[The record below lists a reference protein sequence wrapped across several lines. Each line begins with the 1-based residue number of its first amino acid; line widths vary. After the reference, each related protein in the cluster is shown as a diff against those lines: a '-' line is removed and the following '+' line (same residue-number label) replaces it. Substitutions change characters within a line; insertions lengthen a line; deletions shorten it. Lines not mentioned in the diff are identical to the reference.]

1 MDKWWRPAASAP
13 TASSGYP
20 LTGLAA
26 IRWAAR
32 YRSNG
37 STAVDAARPG

>member
-1 MDKWWRPAASAP
+1 MTKS
-13 TASSGYP
+13 YP
-20 LTGLAA
+20 LTGLATGKLAA